1 MTAKRGQTPLPSG
14 ATLGILGNGQLG
26 RMLALAAA
34 RLGYRTHVYGPET
47 GSPAELVT
55 TAATVA
61 AYEDEAALA
70 AFAAAVDVIT
80 FEFENVP
87 ARSVAFLAEH
97 ALVRPSWRALE
108 VAQDRSK
115 EKRFF
120 AEIGAGT
127 PPWRTVDSLADLEAA
142 LRDIPPP
149 AVLKTARFGYDG
161 KGQVKLK
168 QTSDAAAAWAQ
179 IGGERKTNSVSPY
192 GVLEGFVDFT
202 SEVSVIAARGVDG
215 TCVSFAPTANVHTNH
230 ILATSTVPAD
240 IPAALAAQ
248 ATEIACR
255 AATTL
260 DLIGLLA
267 VEMFV
272 TRDGRLLCNEMAPRP
287 HNSGHWTMD
296 GGGVDQFEMLVR
308 AAMGLPLVAPAPVA
322 DVTMVNLIGDDAHDL
337 GRYLADPNARL
348 HLYGKAEARPGRKM
362 GHVNIV
368 RPKSR

>member
-127 PPWRTVDSLADLEAA
+127 PPWRPVDSLADLEAA

-149 AVLKTARFGYDG
+149 AVLKTARFG
-161 KGQVKLK
+161 
-168 QTSDAAAAWAQ
+168 
-179 IGGERKTNSVSPY
+179 
-192 GVLEGFVDFT
+192 
-202 SEVSVIAARGVDG
+202 
-215 TCVSFAPTANVHTNH
+215 
-230 ILATSTVPAD
+230 
-240 IPAALAAQ
+240 
-248 ATEIACR
+248 
-255 AATTL
+255 
-260 DLIGLLA
+260 
-267 VEMFV
+267 
-272 TRDGRLLCNEMAPRP
+272 
-287 HNSGHWTMD
+287 
-296 GGGVDQFEMLVR
+296 
-308 AAMGLPLVAPAPVA
+308 
-322 DVTMVNLIGDDAHDL
+322 
-337 GRYLADPNARL
+337 
-348 HLYGKAEARPGRKM
+348 
-362 GHVNIV
+362 
-368 RPKSR
+368 